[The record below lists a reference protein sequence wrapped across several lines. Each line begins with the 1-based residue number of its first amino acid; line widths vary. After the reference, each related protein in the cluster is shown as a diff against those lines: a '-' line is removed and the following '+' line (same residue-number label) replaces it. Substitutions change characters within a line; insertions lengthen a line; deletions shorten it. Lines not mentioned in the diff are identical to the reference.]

1 MAANLP
7 GKGVAVVENSED
19 GLYPLRPL
27 QGMQVVSLAVNVPGP
42 VAAAQMRNL
51 GADVTKVEPQTGD
64 PLSKAAPRWY
74 GDLALGQ
81 TIVAL
86 DLKNPEERTRLDEL
100 LETADLLLT
109 SSRSASLERLG
120 LGWKKLEAQYPNLSQ
135 VAIVGDPAPRDNVP
149 GHDLTYQ
156 AGLGLLTPPDLPR
169 TLLADLA
176 GAERAVNAALALL
189 LVRER
194 STGGA
199 GGYAEVSLAESAA
212 AFAEP
217 LRHGLTAPSG
227 SLGGGLP
234 EYNLYQASDGWISV
248 AALEPHFRR
257 RLFGELGLT
266 TTEHGDLAR
275 VFATRSARDWEA
287 WAVERDLPLAAL
299 REAPNVT
306 RKEN

>member
-1 MAANLP
+1 
-7 GKGVAVVENSED
+7 
-19 GLYPLRPL
+19 
-27 QGMQVVSLAVNVPGP
+27 MQVVSLAVNVPGP

-64 PLSKAAPRWY
+64 PLSEAAPRWY

-81 TIVAL
+81 TVVAL